1 MAQATKKKKD
11 SKAAAKPALKQE
23 PNWPLFALALLGMAL
38 SGYLTYSAWQQR
50 LVAGCTAGSAC
61 DVVLNSRWS
70 MLFGMPTSFWG
81 FLTYAALAALAWN
94 KALAFRW
101 KAAWLFSLFGLLYSL
116 YLTSISFLVLDAF
129 CPYCLT
135 SAGLMGLI
143 FITVTWQRPAT
154 LPSFRWAPWLAKS
167 GGAVLAAVLALHLY
181 YAGYWGKAP
190 GPEDPWVSGLAVH
203 LTQSGAK
210 FYGAYWCP
218 HCVEQKEL
226 FGASEK
232 RLPYIECSPA
242 GPSAPQ
248 ATECKEKDIKGYPTW
263 IINGTR
269 YTGLLSLDTLAQYSN
284 YKSQGGNS

>member
-23 PNWPLFALALLGMAL
+23 PNWPLFALAP
-38 SGYLTYSAWQQR
+38 
-50 LVAGCTAGSAC
+50 
-61 DVVLNSRWS
+61 
-70 MLFGMPTSFWG
+70 F
-81 FLTYAALAALAWN
+81 AWN

-167 GGAVLAAVLALHLY
+167 GGAVLAAVLALHL
-181 YAGYWGKAP
+181 
-190 GPEDPWVSGLAVH
+190 
-203 LTQSGAK
+203 
-210 FYGAYWCP
+210 
-218 HCVEQKEL
+218 
-226 FGASEK
+226 
-232 RLPYIECSPA
+232 
-242 GPSAPQ
+242 
-248 ATECKEKDIKGYPTW
+248 
-263 IINGTR
+263 
-269 YTGLLSLDTLAQYSN
+269 
-284 YKSQGGNS
+284 